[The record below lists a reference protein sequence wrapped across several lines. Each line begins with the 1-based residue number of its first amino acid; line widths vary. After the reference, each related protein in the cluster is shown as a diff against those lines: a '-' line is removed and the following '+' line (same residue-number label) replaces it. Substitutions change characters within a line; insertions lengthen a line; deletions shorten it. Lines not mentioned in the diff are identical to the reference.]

1 MLKNNIAKGVIR
13 DLYEALD
20 SIMNFLG
27 IRITT
32 TEKLSEEKTHLRR
45 TKSVIIGTV
54 RVKSLLRSAMTYKTK
69 SLNLVGDLF
78 EIAIEVCAK
87 PKRQRTPVTKW

>member
-20 SIMNFLG
+20 SIVNFLG

-32 TEKLSEEKTHLRR
+32 TEKLSEE
-45 TKSVIIGTV
+45 
-54 RVKSLLRSAMTYKTK
+54 
-69 SLNLVGDLF
+69 
-78 EIAIEVCAK
+78 
-87 PKRQRTPVTKW
+87 

>member
-20 SIMNFLG
+20 SIVNFLG

-32 TEKLSEEKTHLRR
+32 TEKLSEEQTHLRR
-45 TKSVIIGTV
+45 TKSVIIGTSQGQ
-54 RVKSLLRSAMTYKTK
+54 KPTEI
-69 SLNLVGDLF
+69 GDDLQDEVF
-78 EIAIEVCAK
+78 EPSWRLI
-87 PKRQRTPVTKW
+87 